1 MITFIAFALSLLT
14 CDSALTTI
22 TETLTP
28 NTELSIGLGIIAPIG
43 GLTNISLIG
52 KEIKISYQYSN
63 YVGAER
69 KSRYG
74 GEKLEYRLINLNR
87 DELNINIFQISGGG
101 KIRVFRNIYCSAGA
115 GAYHIIETAKIGEER
130 SSGFWVHYG
139 IAVPYRIGKEHFLL
153 PEIAYYTVPKA
164 IALTLNFG
172 IKL

>member
-1 MITFIAFALSLLT
+1 MVPFFYFLFSIFH

-22 TETLTP
+22 TEHRPVPTQNVSGTP

-43 GLTNISLIG
+43 GLTNIALMG

-63 YVGAER
+63 Y
-69 KSRYG
+69 
-74 GEKLEYRLINLNR
+74 EKLEYRLVNLNR
-87 DELNINIFQISGGG
+87 DEININIFQISWGG
-101 KIRVFRNIYCSAGA
+101 KIRVLRNIYCSVGA

-130 SSGFWVHYG
+130 SSGFWTHIG
-139 IAVPYRIGKEHFLL
+139 ITATYKIGKGHFLI

-172 IKL
+172 MKL